1 MHACAAPTADFPL
14 FALQISQLD
23 AWSKRLKQQ
32 QWEMEN
38 KIDDENKEL
47 RRTERKIQEVTRKY
61 DKLCSELNAKTSVSR
76 IS

>member
-1 MHACAAPTADFPL
+1 
-14 FALQISQLD
+14 
-23 AWSKRLKQQ
+23 
-32 QWEMEN
+32 MEN